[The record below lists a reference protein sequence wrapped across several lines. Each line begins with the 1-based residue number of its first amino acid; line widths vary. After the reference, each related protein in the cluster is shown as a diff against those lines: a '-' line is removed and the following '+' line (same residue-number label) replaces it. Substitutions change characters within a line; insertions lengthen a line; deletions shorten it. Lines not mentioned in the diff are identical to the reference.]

1 MITHNIII
9 FRTDL
14 VLMILTLVVARLVP
28 LLAIFSGARLQM
40 WTM

>member
-28 LLAIFSGARLQM
+28 LLAIFSSFRLQM